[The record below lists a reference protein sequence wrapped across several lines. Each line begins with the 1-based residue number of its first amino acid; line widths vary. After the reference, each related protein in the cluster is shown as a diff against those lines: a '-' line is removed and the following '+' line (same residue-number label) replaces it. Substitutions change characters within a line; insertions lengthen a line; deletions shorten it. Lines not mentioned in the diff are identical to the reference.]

1 MGRQCICSLGL
12 FSFSK
17 EDSSRPLFQFDVGL
31 RPVEGV
37 LLNVLAALPG
47 AGRNREWGTY
57 SVWLP
62 VTRYFQPGGSCRHFS
77 PALSGTPHLAGNQH
91 VVACLGVSGSIP
103 SVDVLGVRTLAPLIS
118 AS

>member
-37 LLNVLAALPG
+37 LLNVLAALV
-47 AGRNREWGTY
+47 AY